1 LFVITKKLG
10 QFGQSV
16 QKFRLLN
23 TLILC
28 FNITLGQMTKMSQR
42 KKTSYNSLTT
52 EGSTEIQ
59 LVF

>member
-42 KKTSYNSLTT
+42 EKK
-52 EGSTEIQ
+52 Q
-59 LVF
+59 L